1 MDYTVV
7 TEDLPALHQVANAA
21 SLNGQNSY
29 LRLFRLNLT
38 CLVMGSLLSSY
49 NCTSVVVM
57 RSLHSSSAFLLAA
70 SFLLTIVIMY
80 KNYERQWYGGR
91 AAAESIKSSAWRYM
105 MGAEPYLLAL
115 EPRDVDGKFVQT
127 LQEILGEGDN
137 LSISFGGTLAA
148 APQITS
154 KMKAIRQLQLEERKR
169 IYLNDRI
176 SDQRNWYGTKSEHNS
191 GQEKKLFVFVVVSQL
206 IGLVFA
212 VLNISNPLIP
222 VNLVGVFSTLSASFL
237 AWLQVKRHQ
246 EQSQSY
252 AVAAHELGCIAAQ
265 AQYITSE
272 DDFSTFV
279 ADAETAISRE
289 HILWVA
295 RRDRVP
301 RFTLRGVVR

>member
-1 MDYTVV
+1 MNPTVV

-21 SLNGQNSY
+21 SLTGQVSY
-29 LRLFRLNLT
+29 LRLFRLNLA
-38 CLVMGSLLSSY
+38 CLVVGSLSSSY
-49 NCTSVVVM
+49 NSSSFLLM
-57 RSLHSSSAFLLAA
+57 RWVHSCSAFLLAA

-91 AAAESIKSSAWRYM
+91 AVAESIKSSAWRYM
-105 MGAEPYLLAL
+105 MGAEPYMLSV
-115 EPRDVDGKFVQT
+115 EPRDVDSKFIAT

-137 LSISFGGTLAA
+137 LSISFAGTLAA
-148 APQITS
+148 APQITE
-154 KMKAIRQLQLEERKR
+154 KMAAVRRLPLKERIR
-169 IYLNDRI
+169 IYLDDRI
-176 SDQRNWYGTKSEHNS
+176 SDQRNWYGKKSEHNAT
-191 GQEKKLFVFVVVSQL
+191 QEKRLFIYVTFSQL
-206 IGLVFA
+206 AALIFA
-212 VLNISNPLIP
+212 VVNIANPLVPI
-222 VNLVGVFSTLSASFL
+222 NLVGVFSTLSASFL

-265 AQYITSE
+265 AQHLTGD

-301 RFTLRGVVR
+301 RFTIRGVGR